1 MLQVNG
7 AQSGNLQDMTRKAVL
22 LASATLWLGATAAEA
37 DSSKLGWFG
46 SLDGGWSFVNGGET
60 IYAINRSG
68 YPDFQERNVNLS
80 GGVQGSVMLGYR
92 FNSGWDFGLRVG
104 ALVTKENSD
113 FTYDTG
119 PDVPPFDSGLRPPL
133 SSGGPVPDDYVGNQR
148 GYEFDTAKGAADLT
162 QVMVDFE
169 AGYDLGMGEGSSL
182 RLFGGLRLGFID
194 VDTQMSF
201 GGGGVL
207 DGELRTE
214 RSSSFVG
221 AGPRLGV
228 QGALDL
234 GGGFS
239 LFGGLGGSVLL
250 GQMQVSYLT
259 QAYGYSGSNQVTEAR
274 VVYQLDGEV
283 GVGFALTDA
292 GVLGEIQVGV
302 RGSQSW
308 NAVDGST
315 PSGVIDPPLSG
326 LAFGDSHEDITA
338 YGPFV
343 RLVFQF

>member
-1 MLQVNG
+1 
-7 AQSGNLQDMTRKAVL
+7 MTRKALL
-22 LASATLWLGATAAEA
+22 LASATLWLGATGAAA

-68 YPDFQERNVNLS
+68 YPDFQERNVDLS

-113 FTYDTG
+113 FTYDYG
-119 PDVPPFDSGLRPPL
+119 PDVPPVDGGLRPPL
-133 SSGGPVPDDYVGNQR
+133 SSGGPVVDDYNGNQR
-148 GYEFDTAKGAADLT
+148 GYEFDTAKGTADLT

-169 AGYDLGMGEGSSL
+169 AGYDVGLGESSSL
-182 RLFGGLRLGFID
+182 RVFGGLRLGFID

-201 GGGGVL
+201 GDGGEL

-250 GQMQVSYLT
+250 GQMKVSYMT
-259 QAYGYSGSNQVTEAR
+259 QAYGGTGSNQVTTAR
-274 VVYQLDGEV
+274 VVYQLDGEA
-283 GVGFALTDA
+283 GVGFSLADA
-292 GVLGEIQVGV
+292 GVLGEIQIGV

-315 PSGVIDPPLSG
+315 PTGVIDPPQSG
-326 LAFGDSHEDITA
+326 LSFGDSHENITA